1 MHRNGIILVWPS
13 NWEEMNMSQEEEVDS
28 PNGDKRGDKKGK
40 ELEEKMESLIWQMN
54 MFIACVVCFVV
65 GCVLMYVV
73 RK

>member
-1 MHRNGIILVWPS
+1 
-13 NWEEMNMSQEEEVDS
+13 MNMSQEEEVDS
-28 PNGDKRGDKKGK
+28 PNGDKKGK

>member
-1 MHRNGIILVWPS
+1 
-13 NWEEMNMSQEEEVDS
+13 MNMSKEEEVDS

-40 ELEEKMESLIWQMN
+40 ELEKMESLIWQMN
-54 MFIACVVCFVV
+54 MFIACVVCLVV

>member
-1 MHRNGIILVWPS
+1 MVTR
-13 NWEEMNMSQEEEVDS
+13 
-28 PNGDKRGDKKGK
+28 RGDKKGK

-54 MFIACVVCFVV
+54 MFIASGICFVV

>member
-1 MHRNGIILVWPS
+1 
-13 NWEEMNMSQEEEVDS
+13 MNMSKEEEVDS

-40 ELEEKMESLIWQMN
+40 ELEKMESLIWQMN

-65 GCVLMYVV
+65 GCVLMYVD